1 MTHLT
6 ASTSINAYKKLD
18 ASSLYEAILSQMRK
32 IAPQSVCISDL
43 ATTLHME
50 RSTVSARLNE
60 LKNMGS
66 LAYDG
71 KRKSKRTGITSMHWR
86 IKTNETLF

>member
-6 ASTSINAYKKLD
+6 APTSINAYKKLD
-18 ASSLYEAILSQMRK
+18 ATSLYEAILSQMRK

-43 ATTLHME
+43 AAMLGME

-66 LAYDG
+66 LTYDG
-71 KRKSKRTGITSMHWR
+71 KRKSKRTGITSMHWK
-86 IKTNETLF
+86 IKSQEQLF